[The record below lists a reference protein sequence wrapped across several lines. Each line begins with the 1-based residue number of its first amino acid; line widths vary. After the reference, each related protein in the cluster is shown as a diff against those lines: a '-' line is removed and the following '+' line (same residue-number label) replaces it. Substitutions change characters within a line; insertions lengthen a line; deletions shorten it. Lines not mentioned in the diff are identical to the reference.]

1 MEGKKILIVD
11 DEKNIR
17 NVIKE
22 YAKFDGFETFE
33 AEDGMQAV
41 EMCRTQDFDLIIM
54 DIMMPKRSGLEVVEQ
69 LRRQGNQTPVLFL
82 TARDSIDDRVTGL
95 DAGADD
101 YLVKPFA
108 FDELLARLRV
118 MTRNRGGERSNL
130 FTIDDL
136 TLDIRSKRV
145 ERGGA
150 ELKLSAKEYALL
162 EYLIRNKGVVLSR
175 IQIEE
180 NIWGFDYEGSSNIVD
195 VYIRYLRRKID
206 KDHPVKLI
214 HTIRGAGYTLR
225 EE

>member
-1 MEGKKILIVD
+1 MRILVAEDERDLNEILCKKLRSEDYCVD
-11 DEKNIR
+11 GC
-17 NVIKE
+17 
-22 YAKFDGFETFE
+22 FDGEE
-33 AEDGMQAV
+33 ALDYLASVEYDAV
-41 EMCRTQDFDLIIM
+41 IL
-54 DIMMPKRSGLEVVEQ
+54 DIMMPKRSGLQVVEQ
-69 LRRQGNQTPVLFL
+69 LRRQGNHTPVLFL

-118 MTRNRGGERSNL
+118 MTRKRGGERSNL

-145 ERGGA
+145 ERGGV

-214 HTIRGAGYTLR
+214 HTIRGSGYVLKLP
-225 EE
+225 

>member
-1 MEGKKILIVD
+1 
-11 DEKNIR
+11 
-17 NVIKE
+17 
-22 YAKFDGFETFE
+22 
-33 AEDGMQAV
+33 
-41 EMCRTQDFDLIIM
+41 
-54 DIMMPKRSGLEVVEQ
+54 MPKRSGLEVVEQ

-118 MTRNRGGERSNL
+118 MTRKRGGERSNL

-214 HTIRGAGYTLR
+214 HTIRGSGYVLKLP
-225 EE
+225 

>member
-1 MEGKKILIVD
+1 MRILVAEDERDLNEILCKKLRSEDYCVD
-11 DEKNIR
+11 GC
-17 NVIKE
+17 
-22 YAKFDGFETFE
+22 FDGEE
-33 AEDGMQAV
+33 ALDYLASVDYDAV
-41 EMCRTQDFDLIIM
+41 IL

-118 MTRNRGGERSNL
+118 MTRKRGGERSNL

-136 TLDIRSKRV
+136 TLDIRRNRV

-214 HTIRGAGYTLR
+214 HTIRGSGYVLKLP
-225 EE
+225 

>member
-1 MEGKKILIVD
+1 MRILVAEDERDLNEILCKKLRSEDYCVD
-11 DEKNIR
+11 GC
-17 NVIKE
+17 
-22 YAKFDGFETFE
+22 FDGEE
-33 AEDGMQAV
+33 ALDYLASVDYDAV
-41 EMCRTQDFDLIIM
+41 IL

-95 DAGADD
+95 VAGADD

-118 MTRNRGGERSNL
+118 MTRKRGGERSNL

-214 HTIRGAGYTLR
+214 HTIRGSGYVLKLP
-225 EE
+225 